1 MIKQKLTYA
10 LGYIIIVVAIAA
22 PAIALGIL
30 LGWKEVLIDLTILG
44 AFLGIAVLITLGWI
58 LIEKAER
65 MNKK

>member
-1 MIKQKLTYA
+1 MIKQKLACA

-22 PAIALGIL
+22 PV
-30 LGWKEVLIDLTILG
+30 GWKEVLIDLTILG
-44 AFLGIAVLITLGWI
+44 AFLGIAMIITLGWI